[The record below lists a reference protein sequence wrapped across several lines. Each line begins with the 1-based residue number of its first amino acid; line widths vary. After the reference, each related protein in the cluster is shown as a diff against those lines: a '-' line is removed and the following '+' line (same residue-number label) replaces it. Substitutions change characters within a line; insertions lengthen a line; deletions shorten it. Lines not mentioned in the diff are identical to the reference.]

1 MRKKIFKI
9 VYYIF
14 IAFIAVIAILLI
26 VSVFPVTGN
35 YKLMTVQSGSM
46 APAIKM
52 GSIVMTKPMEDYKI
66 GDVISFTNPKKRQE
80 PISHRIVDLEVIEGK
95 PFYITKGDAN
105 EDPDTRRVAKDEV
118 MGKVLFSVPFLG
130 YAVDFAQKPIGFTL
144 IILIP
149 AAIIIGDE
157 IRKIYVEV
165 KRKKTKKA
173 E

>member
-1 MRKKIFKI
+1 MRKKILKI

-14 IAFIAVIAILLI
+14 IGFIAVIATLLI

-46 APAIKM
+46 EPAIKM
-52 GSIVMTKPMEDYKI
+52 GSIVMVKPMEDYKI

-105 EDPDTRRVAKDEV
+105 EESDIRRVAKDEV
-118 MGKVLFSVPFLG
+118 MGKVLFNVPFLG
-130 YAVDFAQKPIGFTL
+130 YAVDFAQKPIGFAL

-149 AAIIIGDE
+149 AVIIIGDE
-157 IRKIYVEV
+157 IKKIYGEV
-165 KRKKTKKA
+165 KKKKTKKA